1 MEKVLFF
8 FHILFINNLLFVN
21 GKSIEEYLNN
31 REKLIAQENESF
43 LGSDIELTPNE
54 QTYNEILMSRKIT
67 ELEASFESAN
77 FAPSQPFYKVKHL
90 IESSEV
96 FEMLKI
102 LPKGGVLHVHD
113 FAITSVDWIIKNVT
127 YR

>member
-1 MEKVLFF
+1 
-8 FHILFINNLLFVN
+8 
-21 GKSIEEYLNN
+21 
-31 REKLIAQENESF
+31 
-43 LGSDIELTPNE
+43 
-54 QTYNEILMSRKIT
+54 MSRKIT